1 MSDEDSSFQ
10 ECTCSRA
17 QLNIPMQTLF
27 VDTTANQNG
36 LSMIVITRDPTI
48 WMNFRLITRKKCG
61 GVSPVGLR
69 DYMTHYKMFL
79 FSFVTHFTGD
89 LLIMLKT

>member
-48 WMNFRLITRKKCG
+48 WMNWVNNQEKVWW
-61 GVSPVGLR
+61 VSPVGLR

-79 FSFVTHFTGD
+79 FSFMTHFTGD